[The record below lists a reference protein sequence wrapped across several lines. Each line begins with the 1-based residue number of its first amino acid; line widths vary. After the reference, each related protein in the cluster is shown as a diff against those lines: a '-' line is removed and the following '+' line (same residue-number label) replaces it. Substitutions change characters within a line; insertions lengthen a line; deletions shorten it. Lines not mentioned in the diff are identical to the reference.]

1 MAILKKGFASIYLVY
16 TFLMVFIIVIMSFV
30 LISNYKRTFLN
41 ALKNDIKEELVNYK
55 LPIRD

>member
-1 MAILKKGFASIYLVY
+1 MKKGFASIYLVY